1 MRLRNGARPVM
12 AADPGTGLAL
22 AVYALRAQQIAR
34 EGPVGLSVHAFGCLL
49 SSDAEPL
56 ARA

>member
-22 AVYALRAQQIAR
+22 AVYALGAQQIAR